1 MFSLVYSEKT
11 MMLDDTC
18 YFLSFDDYDSAY
30 ITMLILN
37 NKLVKKFLKNIA
49 FLDSKR
55 PFSKKVLKRIDIKK
69 CLNLLSLNDLKV
81 TENELELSDYV
92 TQEKLMKYE
101 ELF

>member
-1 MFSLVYSEKT
+1 MGSAGSIIST
-11 MMLDDTC
+11 
-18 YFLSFDDYDSAY
+18 FLSNPLLWSGIALLVAKFMPE
-30 ITMLILN
+30 IGE
-37 NKLVKKFLKNIA
+37 LVKKFLKNIA